1 MNCAELFAA
10 LNDGTLDPRLEELY
24 GREVDSNR
32 TRLAN
37 LVSAFKDA
45 FPGLQAGLFSSP
57 GRTEMGG
64 NHTDHQLGRV
74 LAGSVDLDMVACAGL
89 NGTNEIT
96 VKSVGYPD
104 VVVALDDL
112 GVRDDERET
121 SAALVRGIAR
131 ALQDRGFEVQG
142 VSIVMESKVLGG
154 SGLSSSASYEILIGV
169 ILNHYFCDDSL
180 SAVELAQIGQFAE
193 NQYFGKPSGL
203 MDQLACSVGGAV
215 YIDFATPGEPI
226 IEQVD
231 VDLAGY
237 GYALCIIDSGA
248 DHADL
253 TDEYAGIIG
262 ELRGVSQFFGA
273 DYLSQVDER
282 EFWARLGEVRAATSD
297 RAILRAIH
305 FFDDTARV
313 PEQKQTLAEGR
324 FDDFLA
330 LVTASGISSSTHLQN
345 IFPAGNPSVQP
356 VNVTLALAEHL
367 LGGRGAVRVH
377 GGGFAGTVQA
387 YVPVEM
393 LESFRTGIDAILGA
407 GSCHVLTI
415 RPVGGAVIAAG

>member
-1 MNCAELFAA
+1 MNCAKLLAA

-104 VVVALDDL
+104 IVVALDDL

-142 VSIVMESKVLGG
+142 VSVVMESKVLGG
-154 SGLSSSASYEILIGV
+154 SGLSSSASYEILIRV

-215 YIDFATPGEPI
+215 YIDFATPGAPI

-273 DYLSQVDER
+273 EYLSQVAER
-282 EFWARLGEVRAATSD
+282 EFWTRLAEVRAATSD

-313 PEQKQTLAEGR
+313 PEQKQALVEDR

-387 YVPVEM
+387 YVPVAM

>member
-1 MNCAELFAA
+1 MNCAKLLVA

-32 TRLAN
+32 ARLAN
-37 LVSAFKDA
+37 LVNAFKDA

-74 LAGSVDLDMVACAGL
+74 LAGSVDLDMVACDGL

-142 VSIVMESKVLGG
+142 VSVVMESKVLGG

-215 YIDFATPGEPI
+215 YIDFATPGAPI

-248 DHADL
+248 DHGDL

-282 EFWARLGEVRAATSD
+282 EFWARLAEVRAATSD